1 MATIHVN
8 RGGTNLG
15 TFSEEEVRNGLRAGR
30 FQATDLGWREGMAAW
45 QPLSQF
51 TEFAADIAAAP
62 AAGSAAPTP
71 PPTPGNLPSSPA
83 PVVTT
88 PAPPPGARTG
98 LPWENRNG
106 RPLVTA
112 FVETLQIVL
121 TRPADAYTIMKREGG
136 LGDPLLYGLIGGC
149 LGAMVS
155 FFFSFVLHA
164 MGIAFGSRSIFGNY
178 ATLGFGGIAFL
189 ILVPIGVVV
198 GLFIGSAIIHLCLMI
213 MGGARQSFETT
224 FRVMAFTHGSVG
236 ILQMVPFC
244 GGVIAG
250 IWGIVVNCI
259 GLARAHETETW
270 RVVCVFL
277 ALVIVCCGFGVCVAI
292 FIPAL
297 VHSVNH

>member
-15 TFSEEEVRNGLRAGR
+15 TFSEDEVRSGLRAGR

-51 TEFAADIAAAP
+51 TEFAADIAAAAP
-62 AAGSAAPTP
+62 TGAAAPSAP
-71 PPTPGNLPSSPA
+71 PPSPTPPSSPA

-106 RPLVTA
+106 RGLLTA
-112 FVETLQIVL
+112 FVETLQMVL
-121 TRPADAYTIMKREGG
+121 TRPAEAYNIMRREGG

-149 LGAMVS
+149 LGAI
-155 FFFSFVLHA
+155 FSFALNA
-164 MGIAFGSRSIFGNY
+164 MGIAFGSRGIWSHYGV
-178 ATLGFGGIAFL
+178 LGAWGIGFL
-189 ILVPIGVVV
+189 ILLPIGVVI
-198 GLFIGSAIIHLCLMI
+198 GLFIGAAIIHLCLMI

-224 FRVMAFTHGSVG
+224 FRVTAFTHGSVG
-236 ILQMVPFC
+236 VLQMIPFC
-244 GGVIAG
+244 GGIIAG
-250 IWGIVVNCI
+250 VWGIVVTCI

-270 RVVCVFL
+270 RAVVAVFL
-277 ALVIVCCGFGVCVAI
+277 PVIVCCGFGFCLAI

-297 VHSVNH
+297 VHSVNQ